1 MDLGEFD
8 VAIVGS
14 GIAGAIIARELGEKG
29 KRVLLIEAG
38 VGIPSGREAMLERY
52 FLSSSKLPETPFEE
66 NPNAPSAAIKDLIN
80 GGGYLDQRDSPK
92 PFGSTWERRAGG
104 TMWHWMGTSLRF
116 MPNDFALRSRYGH
129 GVDWPIK
136 YDDLGLVARRAD
148 GSSYYDLAERE
159 IGVSA
164 DRVDQTESPY
174 RPGYEYP
181 NPGIPLSRVDQFFK
195 RGLGEG
201 FPYDDGNIRVIP
213 TPAGRNSRFY
223 DNRRA
228 CAGNTNCV
236 PICPIQ
242 AKYDATVTL
251 HKAFRTGHVTALF
264 QHVARRIL
272 VDPIS
277 GAVNGIVLVR
287 YDDPTRRSPTGEVI
301 VRAKRYVIAA
311 NAVETPRLL
320 LMSGLGDVNPH
331 IGRYLMDHPFYL
343 RWGLAPKP
351 IFPYRGPLSTAGLDS
366 LRDGPF
372 RAHRAAYRIEIGND
386 GWLLPMGGPYQ
397 TVLDLVDKTNVSY
410 IHGNSPAP
418 TEPIFGTELL
428 DKLNDHLTRQCRIG
442 FELEQLPLAGNRVTL
457 SDLVDNLGLPKPK
470 ITYSYSD
477 YEYAA
482 IASAGDLAERLFSKL
497 GIVDFS
503 KDALKPQRAYD
514 DKCNPKQQLIMGAG
528 HVIGTVRM
536 GTDKS
541 NSVVDR
547 TMRSWDCRNLFL
559 VGSGVFPTAAT
570 ANPTLTLAA
579 LSFWAAD
586 TILEDL
592 AKGGDEIHNSP
603 IKQSAN
609 HQRS

>member
-14 GIAGAIIARELGEKG
+14 GVAGAIVARELGARR

-38 VGIPSGREAMLERY
+38 VEIPPGREALLERY
-52 FLSSSKLPETPFEE
+52 FLSASKLPESPFED
-66 NPNAPSAAIKDLIN
+66 NPNAPSADIKDLLN
-80 GGGYLDQRDSPK
+80 TEGYLDQRGSPV
-92 PFGSTWERRAGG
+92 PFGSTWQRRAGG
-104 TMWHWMGTSLRF
+104 TLWHWMGTSLRF
-116 MPNDFALRSRYGH
+116 LRNDFLLKSQYGH
-129 GVDWPIK
+129 GADWPIN
-136 YDDLGLVARRAD
+136 YDDLGLEPRRSDKA
-148 GSSYYDLAERE
+148 SYYDLAERE

-164 DRVDQTESPY
+164 NRTEQPPEVPF
-174 RPGYEYP
+174 RDGYEYP
-181 NPGIPLSRVDQFFK
+181 NPGIPLSRVDQFFQQ
-195 RGLGEG
+195 GLGD
-201 FPYDDGNIRVIP
+201 FRFDGGSIRVIP

-251 HKAFRTGHVTALF
+251 HKAFNTGYVTALF
-264 QHVARRIL
+264 QHVARRLEIDPVSGL
-272 VDPIS
+272 VE
-277 GAVNGIVLVR
+277 GIRLIR
-287 YDDPTRRSPTGEVI
+287 YDDPTRRSPAGEII

-311 NAVETPRLL
+311 NAIETPRLL
-320 LMSGLGDVNPH
+320 LMSGLGDVNDN

-366 LRDGPF
+366 LRDGAF

-397 TVLDLVDKTNVSY
+397 TVLDLVDQTNVSWM
-410 IHGNSPAP
+410 HGNVETSA
-418 TEPIFGTELL
+418 EPLFGTPLL
-428 DKLNDHLTRQCRIG
+428 NALHDHLSRQCRIG
-442 FELEQLPLAGNRVTL
+442 FELEQLPVAGNRVTL
-457 SDLVDNLGLPKPK
+457 SDLRDDLGLPKPK

-477 YEYAA
+477 YERAA
-482 IASAGDLAERLFSKL
+482 LTSAADLTERLFTKL
-497 GIVDFS
+497 GIDDYS
-503 KDALKPQRAYD
+503 KDAREPKRAN
-514 DKCNPKQQLIMGAG
+514 DKCNPKDPLIMGAG

-536 GTDKS
+536 GTQRS

-547 TMRSWDCRNLFL
+547 DQRSWDCKNLFL

-579 LSFWAAD
+579 LAFWAAD
-586 TILEDL
+586 AIDHDLSKITPGLKSTPLERPH
-592 AKGGDEIHNSP
+592 A
-603 IKQSAN
+603 
-609 HQRS
+609 